1 MKDIETLLNKYFEGE
16 TTRKKVR
23 EVYLQTIQERKRRNK
38 A

>member
-1 MKDIETLLNKYFEGE
+1 AEAIRSNLSRA
-16 TTRKKVR
+16 RKKVR